1 MRSSPPGVG
10 GVFQDKSF
18 SGTAACPARQVCGL
32 THAMLGAMRVRD
44 SPPKGLPLAFCNTA
58 IHACQPQNPRHS
70 SLESFFS
77 YPARWAASPPVRLT
91 YGKIFFNL
99 TLVAKMLD

>member
-1 MRSSPPGVG
+1 VRSSPPGVG

-44 SPPKGLPLAFCNTA
+44 SPPKGLPLAFCNIA
-58 IHACQPQNPRHS
+58 IRACQPQNLPRT
-70 SLESFFS
+70 SFFGRF
-77 YPARWAASPPVRLT
+77 PLEPRR
-91 YGKIFFNL
+91 NL
-99 TLVAKMLD
+99 VCGIRVGTNFRFSSALRAGLHF